1 MGINRDLFNS
11 NLKAYVPPP
20 EAGVEYVTHA
30 GVVPPGSGCFAG
42 FSRYEREHG
51 WWDGVNHKHNCS
63 GSNLYF
69 GALANYQIN
78 VHKKLD
84 LYAGPRLG
92 AGIYRDK
99 HEHCRN
105 APDGAWAGFHFGFVA
120 GGATWYFG
128 ANAEMGYPTLF
139 RLAVSFKF

>member
-20 EAGVEYVTHA
+20 EASVEYVTHA

-42 FSRYEREHG
+42 LSRYEREHV
-51 WWDGVNHKHNCS
+51 WWDGVNHKHNHS
-63 GSNLYF
+63 GNNLYF
-69 GALANYQIN
+69 GALANYHIN

-105 APDGAWAGFHFGFVA
+105 APDGA
-120 GGATWYFG
+120 
-128 ANAEMGYPTLF
+128 
-139 RLAVSFKF
+139 